1 MESNCGGNVLF
12 LVVYFFSLVMG
23 RRKQGRPHRSRGI
36 EKVGGEAELD
46 EKSDIQSD
54 KDEICDMHVE
64 ESFYV
69 DLDRA
74 SWVSTEHYDISE
86 IVLSN
91 LFVNSDF
98 YDFSFKEEFF
108 ENSRYLLRFRLSDA
122 GKFLSRMKL
131 GHWPVFST
139 STLVLEFVE
148 RRVIEAVEQSVVMV
162 SGNFDG
168 PDEGVTSLVHLASLN
183 FLSLRPVSGIARLKD
198 LQSVPMRV
206 DIMPTAFAAC
216 DSLLDN
222 SRHPWKKSMMNVMN
236 WLRPEVI
243 TSEARYGYSA
253 TTDMN
258 SNSSAWEENEPPL
271 LSGKRAQFDVAAFYE
286 AIRPS
291 K

>member
-1 MESNCGGNVLF
+1 
-12 LVVYFFSLVMG
+12 MG
-23 RRKQGRPHRSRGI
+23 RRKQVRPHRSRGI
-36 EKVGGEAELD
+36 EKVDGEAGLD
-46 EKSDIQSD
+46 ENSDIQPE
-54 KDEICDMHVE
+54 KDELWGMHVE

-74 SWVSTEHYDISE
+74 SWVSAEHYDISE

-91 LFVNSDF
+91 LFVNSEF

-108 ENSRYLLRFRLSDA
+108 EDSRYLLRFRLRDV
-122 GKFLSRMKL
+122 GKYLSRMKL

-139 STLVLEFVE
+139 STLVLEVVE

-168 PDEGVTSLVHLASLN
+168 PDEAVTSLVQLASLN
-183 FLSLRPVSGIARLKD
+183 FLTLRPVSGITRLND
-198 LQSVPMRV
+198 LQSIPMRV
-206 DIMPTAFAAC
+206 DIMPTAFSAC
-216 DSLLDN
+216 GSLLDN
-222 SRHPWKKSMMNVMN
+222 SRNPWKKSIMNVMN
-236 WLRPEVI
+236 WLRPEVM
-243 TSEARYGYSA
+243 TSEARYGHSA

-258 SNSSAWEENEPPL
+258 SDSSACEENEPPL
-271 LSGKRAQFDVAAFYE
+271 LSGKRAQFDVAGFYE